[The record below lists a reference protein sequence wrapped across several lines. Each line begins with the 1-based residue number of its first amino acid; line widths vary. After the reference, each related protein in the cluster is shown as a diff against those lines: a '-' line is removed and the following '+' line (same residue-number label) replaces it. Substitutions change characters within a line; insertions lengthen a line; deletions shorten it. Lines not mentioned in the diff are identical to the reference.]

1 MSKKVL
7 VLVRYIVKDG
17 KREEFLKQII
27 DEGILKA
34 TLVEDGNEKYDY
46 YFPADSEDALCLC
59 EIWRDADALKVHA
72 TQPHYIRLGEIKNEM
87 VDSTTVAK
95 YEIEAL

>member
-1 MSKKVL
+1 MKKIM

-17 KREEFLKQII
+17 KREAFLKQII

-34 TLVEDGNEKYDY
+34 SLAEDGNEKYDY

-59 EIWRDADALKVHA
+59 EIWRDAEALKAHGSM
-72 TQPHYIRLGEIKNEM
+72 PHYLRLGELKVEY
-87 VDSTTVAK
+87 VESVSLSK
-95 YEIEAL
+95 YEIEAM